1 MYDAG
6 GRRAPSTDVRMA
18 LAVRQVAGLVARYY
32 IVLFT
37 AVGRRCSLQASREL
51 LSSGALTAVLLVTC
65 VLNCLCPP
73 LTKAVA
79 ACVCSVYLVM
89 LVNADCDSYLIV

>member
-51 LSSGALTAVLLVTC
+51 LSSGALTAVSDMRSKLPVSSAYKGSRSVRLLCISRYV
-65 VLNCLCPP
+65 
-73 LTKAVA
+73 
-79 ACVCSVYLVM
+79 S
-89 LVNADCDSYLIV
+89 